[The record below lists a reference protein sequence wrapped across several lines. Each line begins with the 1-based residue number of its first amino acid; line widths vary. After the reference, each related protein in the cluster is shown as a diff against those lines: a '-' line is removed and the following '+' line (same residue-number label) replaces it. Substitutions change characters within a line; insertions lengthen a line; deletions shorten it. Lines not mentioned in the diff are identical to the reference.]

1 MKEHPVWISQ
11 LGEGHLFEKLPTKLF
26 RMWNSSFVGH
36 RHKDTVLFRKSIIEQ
51 RKRFYGTTEFS
62 RTVYSQARLPRDPP
76 HVISGDETIT
86 RMYGR
91 KATDVRMRTS
101 KKNESGILNQNLCS
115 SNEGYKYRQDG
126 DPIGG
131 GYTFANMIYPGKTY
145 TVGSTVREKDIEN

>member
-1 MKEHPVWISQ
+1 M
-11 LGEGHLFEKLPTKLF
+11 
-26 RMWNSSFVGH
+26 
-36 RHKDTVLFRKSIIEQ
+36 
-51 RKRFYGTTEFS
+51 
-62 RTVYSQARLPRDPP
+62 YSQARLARDPP

-115 SNEGYKYRQDG
+115 SNEGYKYRQAG

-131 GYTFANMIYPGKTY
+131 GYTFANMIYPGKSY
-145 TVGSTVREKDIEN
+145 TVGSTVREKDIGNLMQLIFSCGEYLRYRDIELVVDSHFGHITPISFLRI